1 MKSLSLARPH
11 AIMMVGI
18 PGSGKTFF
26 AEQFSK
32 MFAAPYID
40 ANRIAQ
46 LSRDEDAAR
55 QIAGEFAEQIALTK
69 QTFIYEGATDS
80 RVSRTEFARWAKTHG
95 YQPTIIWVQTDPRT
109 AETRL
114 TKSLNIS
121 RDDYAELAKQFSAP
135 HASEKPVVISGRH
148 TYASQARVVLNH
160 LAKDRTTSAANNVP
174 QRPSSVRSHG
184 GRSVPIS

>member
-18 PGSGKTFF
+18 PGSGKSFF

-46 LSRDEDAAR
+46 LSRDENTAR

-95 YQPTIIWVQTDPRT
+95 YQPTIVWVQTDPRT
-109 AETRL
+109 AETRM
-114 TKSLNIS
+114 TKSFNIS
-121 RDDYAELAKQFSAP
+121 REDYAELTKQFSAP

-148 TYASQARVVLNH
+148 MYASQARVVLNH
-160 LAKDRTTSAANNVP
+160 LAKDRVVQTANAVP
-174 QRPSSVRSHG
+174 ARPSMPHRGDS
-184 GRSVPIS
+184 RSVPIS